1 MSETSIFL
9 LILFAAL
16 LHASW
21 NIIIKSINNSQVAIS
36 LQMLI
41 QSIIFFPFLFFVPIP
56 EGVTWVYLIIS
67 LILHSSYFLILGSMY
82 NHGDITITY
91 PVFRGMAPVFVTILS
106 IIFLSDYIS
115 LKGLIGIGIIVFGLL
130 LLTKE
135 NYKNNL
141 NIKLLIISIFVSII
155 IALYTFSDGA
165 GVRSTN
171 NEFTFIVWNFF
182 LGGWITI
189 SYVYLTNKND
199 LFNLKSQHYLLISI
213 ASFMSFTAYGIIIW
227 SMKYQPIAYV
237 ASIRESSIIMT
248 SLIGLIFLKEKVSKI
263 RFLSA
268 IIFFVGVYFIFNS

>member
-1 MSETSIFL
+1 MSETTIFL

-115 LKGLIGIGIIVFGLL
+115 
-130 LLTKE
+130 
-135 NYKNNL
+135 
-141 NIKLLIISIFVSII
+141 
-155 IALYTFSDGA
+155 
-165 GVRSTN
+165 
-171 NEFTFIVWNFF
+171 
-182 LGGWITI
+182 
-189 SYVYLTNKND
+189 
-199 LFNLKSQHYLLISI
+199 
-213 ASFMSFTAYGIIIW
+213 
-227 SMKYQPIAYV
+227 
-237 ASIRESSIIMT
+237 
-248 SLIGLIFLKEKVSKI
+248 
-263 RFLSA
+263 
-268 IIFFVGVYFIFNS
+268 